1 MSQNIQNLMG
11 VTMEKIKA
19 MATADTMIGDPV
31 KLTDRITA
39 IPVSKISYAFASGG
53 SDFPSAKTQKE
64 LFGGGGG
71 AGMTVTPIA
80 FLILQDDNVKI
91 LPVNCNASSA
101 DKLVSLLPDFF
112 DRIKSLF
119 QKEQPAPDQ
128 ADSPTQQQP

>member
-31 KLTDRITA
+31 KLTDNITA

-53 SDFPSAKTQKE
+53 SDFPSVKTQKE

-112 DRIKSLF
+112 DRVKSLF
-119 QKEQPAPDQ
+119 QKDQ
-128 ADSPTQQQP
+128 SEPSPSDPSAQQP